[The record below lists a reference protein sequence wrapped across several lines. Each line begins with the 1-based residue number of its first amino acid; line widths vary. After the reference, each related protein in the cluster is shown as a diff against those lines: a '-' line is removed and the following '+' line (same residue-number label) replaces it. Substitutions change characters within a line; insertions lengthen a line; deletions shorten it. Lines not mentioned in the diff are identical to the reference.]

1 MLEAIGAILG
11 LLGVVMMA
19 WDNQN
24 EFAFPTLAT
33 GFVLLVV
40 GALC

>member
-1 MLEAIGAILG
+1 MLEAIGAIIG

-24 EFAFPTLAT
+24 EFAFPALAT
-33 GFVLLVV
+33 GLILLIV

>member
-1 MLEAIGAILG
+1 MLEVIGAILG
-11 LLGVVMMA
+11 LLGVWLML

-24 EFAFPTLAT
+24 EFAFPILAT